1 MTRTLI
7 RSGWVISMDP
17 AIGEVPDCDVL
28 IEDGRIGAVGP
39 GLSPDG
45 AEIIDAR
52 DRLVLPGLV
61 NAHIH
66 LWQTGLRGL
75 AGNWISAEYHKNIH
89 GNLATRYTP
98 EDSYLGTLVGAL
110 GQIDAGATCVF
121 DWCHNNVTP
130 DHTDRSIDALMDSG
144 IRAVFGHGTVK
155 PPQAPGK
162 PHFSEVPHPR
172 GEIER
177 LRNGR
182 LGSDTGLV
190 TLAMAILG
198 PEFSTAD
205 VMLRDFRL
213 AREFGL
219 VSSSHDWNK
228 AGRVS
233 KEGFFPVAREGLLGP
248 RHNVVH
254 GNFLGDEE
262 VRLIVDCGASVT
274 VTPTVE
280 MQTGH
285 GDPLTG
291 RLLALGANPSLGA
304 DTEIFVA
311 GDMFHVM
318 RFALQSQRALDHRA
332 HAARTGE
339 PLDRL
344 TISPRQAL
352 EWATMEGARTLRME
366 DRIGSLTPG
375 KQADVILIRAD
386 DVAIAPVNDPV
397 QSIVLYAGP
406 ANVDT
411 VLIAG
416 QAVKKDGRLVYPRD
430 ERIRKQELLAAS
442 VERVFRDGGY
452 VHQVA

>member
-1 MTRTLI
+1 
-7 RSGWVISMDP
+7 MDP
-17 AIGEVPDCDVL
+17 AIGEVRNCDVL
-28 IEDGRIGAVGP
+28 IEDGRIVDVGP
-39 GLSPDG
+39 ALRSDG
-45 AEIIDAR
+45 ADIIEAR
-52 DRLVLPGLV
+52 DRLVLPGLI
-61 NAHIH
+61 NAHLH
-66 LWQTGLRGL
+66 LWQTGLRGI
-75 AGNWISAEYHKNIH
+75 AGNWISAEYHQVIH
-89 GNLATRYTP
+89 GNIATRYTP

-110 GQIDAGATCVF
+110 AQIDAGTTCVF

-130 DHTDRSIDALMDSG
+130 DHTDRSIDALLDSG
-144 IRAVFGHGTVK
+144 IRSVFGHGTVK
-155 PPQAPGK
+155 PPQSPGK
-162 PHFSEVPHPR
+162 PHFSDVPHPR
-172 GEIER
+172 EEIVR
-177 LRNGR
+177 LRDGR
-182 LGSDTGLV
+182 LGSDDALI

-198 PEFSTAD
+198 PEYSTTD
-205 VMLRDFRL
+205 VMLQDFRL

-233 KEGFFPVAREGLLGP
+233 KEGFFPAAREGLLGP
-248 RHNVVH
+248 SHNVVH

-262 VRLIVDCGASVT
+262 IRLIVNCGASVT

-291 RLLALGANPSLGA
+291 RVLALGANPSLGA

-318 RFALQSQRALDHRA
+318 RFSLQAQRALDHRA
-332 HAARTGE
+332 YAARGE

-352 EWATMEGARTLRME
+352 EWATIEGARALMME
-366 DRIGSLTPG
+366 DRIGSLSPG
-375 KQADVILIRAD
+375 KQADVILIRTD
-386 DVAIAPVNDPV
+386 DVGLAPINDPV

-416 QAVKKDGRLVYPRD
+416 QAVKRHGRLVYPPD
-430 ERIRKQELLAAS
+430 ERLRKQELLEAS
-442 VERVFRDGGY
+442 VERVFRDGDY
-452 VHQVA
+452 VHQVV

>member
-7 RSGWVISMDP
+7 RNGWVISMDP
-17 AIGEVPDCDVL
+17 TIGEVLDCDVL
-28 IEDGRIGAVGP
+28 IEDGRIAAVGP
-39 GLSPDG
+39 RLSSDG
-45 AEIIDAR
+45 AEIIEAR
-52 DRLVLPGLV
+52 DRLVLPGLI
-61 NAHIH
+61 NAHLH

-75 AGNWISAEYHKNIH
+75 ADNWVSAEYHENIH
-89 GNLATRYTP
+89 GNLAMRYTP

-110 GQIDAGATCVF
+110 DQIDAGTTCVF
-121 DWCHNNVTP
+121 DWCHNNSTP
-130 DHTDRSIDALMDSG
+130 DHTDRSIDALMESG

-155 PPQAPGK
+155 PPQSPGI

-182 LGSDTGLV
+182 LGSDDALV

-198 PEFSTAD
+198 PEFSTTD
-205 VMLRDFRL
+205 VLLQDFLL
-213 AREFGL
+213 ARELGL

-228 AGRVS
+228 VSRVS
-233 KEGFFPVAREGLLGP
+233 KERFFPVAREGLLGP
-248 RHNVVH
+248 SRNVVH
-254 GNFLGDEE
+254 GNFLGDDEI
-262 VRLIVDCGASVT
+262 RLIVDCGASVT
-274 VTPTVE
+274 VTPTGE
-280 MQTGH
+280 MQTSH

-304 DTEIFVA
+304 YTEVFVA

-318 RFALQSQRALDHRA
+318 RFALQAQRALDHRA
-332 HAARTGE
+332 HAGRGE

-352 EWATMEGARTLRME
+352 EWATIEGARALMKE
-366 DRIGSLTPG
+366 DRVGSLSPG
-375 KQADVILIRAD
+375 KQADVILIQAD
-386 DVAIAPVNDPV
+386 DVGLAPINDPV

-411 VLIAG
+411 VLIVG
-416 QAVKKDGRLVYPRD
+416 QAVKRDGRLVYPRE
-430 ERIRKQELLAAS
+430 ERLRRQEWLAAS

>member
-1 MTRTLI
+1 M
-7 RSGWVISMDP
+7 
-17 AIGEVPDCDVL
+17 
-28 IEDGRIGAVGP
+28 
-39 GLSPDG
+39 
-45 AEIIDAR
+45 
-52 DRLVLPGLV
+52 
-61 NAHIH
+61 
-66 LWQTGLRGL
+66 
-75 AGNWISAEYHKNIH
+75 
-89 GNLATRYTP
+89 
-98 EDSYLGTLVGAL
+98 
-110 GQIDAGATCVF
+110 
-121 DWCHNNVTP
+121 
-130 DHTDRSIDALMDSG
+130 
-144 IRAVFGHGTVK
+144 
-155 PPQAPGK
+155 

-172 GEIER
+172 SEIER

-182 LGSDTGLV
+182 LGADDALV

-198 PEFSTAD
+198 PEFSTID
-205 VMLRDFRL
+205 VMLEDFRL
-213 AREFGL
+213 AREFGI

-228 AGRVS
+228 SSRVT

-248 RHNVVH
+248 SHNVVH
-254 GNFLGDEE
+254 GNFLGDDELG
-262 VRLIVDCGASVT
+262 LIVDSGASVT

-280 MQTGH
+280 MQTSH

-291 RLLALGANPSLGA
+291 RLLALGATPSLGA

-332 HAARTGE
+332 HAGRRE

-352 EWATMEGARTLRME
+352 EWATIEGARALMME
-366 DRIGSLTPG
+366 SRIGSLSPG

-386 DVAIAPVNDPV
+386 DAGLAPINDPV

-416 QAVKKDGRLVYPRD
+416 QAVKQDGRLIYPRD
-430 ERIRKQELLAAS
+430 ERLRKQELLTAS
-442 VERVFRDGGY
+442 VARVFRDGGY
-452 VHQVA
+452 IHQVV